1 MEIVEI
7 YEGFIWSVKYEGE
20 KDDIFSSLMKHWL
33 DIEYLNK
40 YFENHKHFIERNEFW
55 DGYTIEELVLA
66 TRKEAISFLKN
77 FKDYY
82 WNSRNGK
89 HPDLEDNFLPLEKY
103 PSDNEAENRR
113 KIYGKYFSDPPSL
126 LRLYALRIE
135 SKGRPPGYIVTGGG
149 IKLTGKMSDMKELSD
164 EIKKLISVQ
173 NWLKQKGINC
183 TQELFLLKNGKR

>member
-7 YEGFIWSVKYEGE
+7 YEGFVWSVKYEGE

-33 DIEYLNK
+33 DIEYLNE

-55 DGYTIEELVLA
+55 DGYTIEELVLS
-66 TRKEAISFLKN
+66 TRKEAISFLRN

-103 PSDNEAENRR
+103 PSDHEAENRR
-113 KIYGKYFSDPPSL
+113 KIYGKHF
-126 LRLYALRIE
+126 IE

>member
-1 MEIVEI
+1 M
-7 YEGFIWSVKYEGE
+7 
-20 KDDIFSSLMKHWL
+20 
-33 DIEYLNK
+33 
-40 YFENHKHFIERNEFW
+40 
-55 DGYTIEELVLA
+55 VLS
-66 TRKEAISFLKN
+66 TRKEAISFLRN

-103 PSDNEAENRR
+103 PSDHEAENRR
-113 KIYGKYFSDPPSL
+113 KIYGKYPPSL

-164 EIKKLISVQ
+164 ENKKLISVQ